1 MRKILLLI
9 VLIVLLSTLAQA
21 ATLKGSIYNSNLEL
35 ETNVLVEISSQKYL
49 AKEGTYQFELP
60 VGTYTLT
67 AKKGFLSSTE
77 EIEVSSA
84 GETIYD
90 LFLLED
96 FTEED
101 ELWKDTEENFFDE
114 EQTSSYS
121 WWRYLIAGLIIL
133 ALLIR
138 FLWWRKKYGPIS
150 LFRKKVQIEQK
161 KTIAEHKE
169 DIAKEPGYLDR
180 TLEIIKKQEGRITQ
194 KQLRKE
200 MLDLSEAKIS
210 LILAELEHKGK
221 IERIKS
227 GRGKIILMK

>member
-1 MRKILLLI
+1 ML
-9 VLIVLLSTLAQA
+9 VVLLSILAQA

-49 AKEGTYQFELP
+49 AKEGTYQFDLP
-60 VGTYTLT
+60 AGKYTLT

-77 EIEVSSA
+77 EITVNSA

-101 ELWKDTEENFFDE
+101 ELWKDTEENLFDE
-114 EQTSSYS
+114 EQNSSYS

-150 LFRKKVQIEQK
+150 LFRKKVQIEHK
-161 KTIAEHKE
+161 KTNAEHKE

-180 TLEIIKKQEGRITQ
+180 TLDIIKKQEGRITQ

>member
-1 MRKILLLI
+1 MKKIFILVI
-9 VLIVLLSTLAQA
+9 LIVLLSTLAQA

-49 AKEGTYQFELP
+49 AKEGTFQFELP
-60 VGTYTLT
+60 AGTYTLT
-67 AKKGFLSSTE
+67 AKKGFLSSSE

-101 ELWKDTEENFFDE
+101 ELWKDTEENLFDE
-114 EQTSSYS
+114 EQTSYS

-150 LFRKKVQIEQK
+150 LFRKKVQIEHK
-161 KTIAEHKE
+161 KTIAEHRE

-180 TLEIIKKQEGRITQ
+180 TLEIIKKAEGRITQ

-227 GRGKIILMK
+227 GRGKIILLK